1 MRFLFGEKKMKNYQN
16 SRFRLI
22 NKNYIF
28 FKRNILYIII
38 LQRAIS
44 NCEERTVLDIM
55 IEIG

>member
-16 SRFRLI
+16 PRFRLI

-44 NCEERTVLDIM
+44 NYEERTVLDIM